1 MSNLVL
7 VVGASS
13 GIGRRIVE
21 VLSKDMTV
29 IAIARRK
36 DRLDSLHDLGVNT
49 KQFDVTDFEEILPF
63 VRQISKEY
71 GRISSLIYAA
81 GTQEI
86 NTIKSIQ
93 IDKAKKMFDVNFF
106 GAMWF
111 AKAFT
116 NKLIRSKHNPS
127 ITFISS
133 VAGSQPE
140 IGILN
145 YSASKAALNNLTKG
159 LAKEIAPVRV
169 NAIAP
174 GFLRTE
180 MTEKFQDIYNEE
192 FISNM
197 ERSLPLGLG
206 DVNDIAQVVK
216 YLISE
221 ESKYITGNIVNLD
234 GGGSL

>member
-29 IAIARRK
+29 IAVARRK
-36 DRLDSLHDLGVNT
+36 DRLDSLHDLGVIT
-49 KQFDVTDFEEILPF
+49 KQFDVTDFEKILPF
-63 VRQISKEY
+63 VKQISKEY

-81 GTQEI
+81 GMQDI
-86 NTIKSIQ
+86 STIKSIK
-93 IDKAKKMFDVNFF
+93 IDKAKQMFDVNFF

-111 AKAFT
+111 AKAFS
-116 NKLIRSKHNPS
+116 NKLIRSKSNSS
-127 ITFISS
+127 ITFITSI
-133 VAGSQPE
+133 AGNHPE

-145 YSASKAALNNLTKG
+145 YSASKAALNNLTQG

-174 GFLRTE
+174 GFLKTE
-180 MTEKFQDIYNEE
+180 MTENFQNIYNKG

-197 ERSLPLGLG
+197 EKSLPLGLG
-206 DVNDIAQVVK
+206 DVNDIAQVAK
-216 YLISE
+216 YLISI
-221 ESKYITGNIVNLD
+221 ESKYITGNIMNLD